1 MGWLRRSRA
10 YGFYARKVRS
20 RLFGPLVAVPDD
32 LRRQWQERLPGLDLA
47 VDWRDEMYL
56 HFHRP
61 LGRRRALSSYFETG
75 HEALVLLESILAER
89 GRDPR
94 ALRGVLE
101 FACGYGRNTRF
112 FATLFDPARLV
123 VSDVDLQA
131 LHANA
136 RGRGVRAL
144 ASTTRPQEWSCQ
156 ERFELVFVAS
166 LFTHL
171 PLQSWTP
178 WLARL
183 ADVLEPDGLLVI
195 TTHGLDWLAG
205 AEDRTLQ
212 PEEGFCYRLANETA
226 GRLSGAEYGSTY
238 TSHAWVRA
246 ALTALGL
253 EERAPLRPNALWGQ
267 DVWVLGHA
275 PAERAAGT
283 SA

>member
-10 YGFYARKVRS
+10 YGFYARSVRS
-20 RLFGPLVAVPDD
+20 RLFGSHVGVPDD
-32 LRRQWQERLPGLDLA
+32 LRREWQERRRGVDLA

-61 LGRRRALSSYFETG
+61 FRRRQALSSYFATG
-75 HEALVLLESILAER
+75 HEALVLVESILAER

-94 ALRGVLE
+94 ALGAALE

-112 FATLFDPARLV
+112 FATLFAPDRLV

-131 LHANA
+131 LEANT

-144 ASTTRPQEWSCQ
+144 ASTTRPQDWRCQ
-156 ERFELVFVAS
+156 ERFELIFVAS

-171 PLQSWTP
+171 PLESWTP

-183 ADVLEPDGLLVI
+183 ADALEPDGLLVI
-195 TTHGLDWLAG
+195 TTHGMDWLTG
-205 AEDRTLQ
+205 AEDETVQ
-212 PEEGFCYRLANETA
+212 PQEGFRYRLANETA
-226 GRLSGAEYGSTY
+226 GRLSGSEYGSTY

-246 ALTALGL
+246 RLASIGL

-267 DVWVLGHA
+267 DVWVLGRA
-275 PAERAAGT
+275 PAAPASG
-283 SA
+283 